1 MHLEGRTRLC
11 PIGVATLTRQFHR
24 YFDRFEGRIREPPFA
39 VYDDLAYSEGTPPER
54 PRTSPAQPDIEH
66 ISTMVVDPNEDG
78 FGKRLQ
84 GFANDIGNPMPENL
98 TFDGQFQWN
107 DLWDL
112 YNLPTLPEQQPI
124 SQTSEYSETIE
135 SLFQNTNPI
144 GSMSESFGSTSLSPA
159 VRSPFNLRNVQT
171 SSQHSRVG
179 NTQGTMDDVS
189 TYLLPQGGR
198 DGWDALFGDMPD
210 ISGMHGNFES
220 AFLDY
225 LNPPQ

>member
-1 MHLEGRTRLC
+1 MHLEWRTRLC
-11 PIGVATLTRQFHR
+11 PIGVATLAQQFRR

-39 VYDDLAYSEGTPPER
+39 VYDDLAYTEGNSPER
-54 PRTSPAQPDIEH
+54 PRTSPSQADIEH
-66 ISTMVVDPNEDG
+66 FGTMLMDPNEDG
-78 FGKRLQ
+78 FGKRIR
-84 GFANDIGNPMPENL
+84 GFANDMGNPMPENL
-98 TFDGQFQWN
+98 TFDSQLQWN
-107 DLWDL
+107 DLLDL
-112 YNLPTLPEQQPI
+112 YNLPTGLPEQQPM
-124 SQTSEYSETIE
+124 SQASETVE

-144 GSMSESFGSTSLSPA
+144 GSISESFGSASLSPA

-179 NTQGTMDDVS
+179 STQGTMDDVS

-210 ISGMHGNFES
+210 ISGMHGTFES

-225 LNPPQ
+225 LNAPQ